1 MDGDGTGY
9 GAGPAEERRR
19 AAVIAFLGA
28 GLSSA
33 PSKALAVSALAAA
46 RCAVSVRQV
55 QGQPLDEW
63 LAGEVRMRGIRENA
77 AVLAVLELPG
87 RREET
92 ARVYRDEHPDRAGV
106 LADLLAVIGQRSPGA
121 G

>member
-1 MDGDGTGY
+1 MDGDVAGHC
-9 GAGPAEERRR
+9 AGPAEELGR
-19 AAVIAFLGA
+19 AVVIAFLGA

-33 PSKALAVSALAAA
+33 PSKALAVTALADA
-46 RCAVSVRQV
+46 RRAVTARQA
-55 QGQPLDEW
+55 QGQALDAW
-63 LAGEVRMRGIRENA
+63 LAGEVRVRGIRENA
-77 AVLAVLELPG
+77 AVLAMLELPG

-106 LADLLAVIGQRSPGA
+106 LADLLAIIGQRSPGA